1 MSAANSINPTP
12 SGQSEPEQPQIRVT
26 KRGTPFVRPSDI
38 FHSQVGRIQ
47 IKRNKS
53 ITLPKAAP
61 KVSLDSSH
69 EEAEINRSNSDP
81 KAAHQSSS
89 SKVPQ
94 ETFSTSPEN
103 LTEIESV

>member
-1 MSAANSINPTP
+1 MSAANSINPPP
-12 SGQSEPEQPQIRVT
+12 SDQSEPELPQIRVT

-47 IKRNKS
+47 IKRNKG

-69 EEAEINRSNSDP
+69 EEAEISRSSSDS
-81 KAAHQSSS
+81 KAARYNSS
-89 SKVPQ
+89 SKATQ
-94 ETFSTSPEN
+94 ETFSTPPDN
-103 LTEIESV
+103 PTEIESV